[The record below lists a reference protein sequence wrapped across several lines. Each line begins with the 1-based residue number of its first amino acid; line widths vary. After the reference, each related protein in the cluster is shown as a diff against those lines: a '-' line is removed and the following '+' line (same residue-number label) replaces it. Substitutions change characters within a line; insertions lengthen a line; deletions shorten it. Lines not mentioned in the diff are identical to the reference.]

1 MKIKELMEDMTTR
14 MPHLYLDMD
23 GVQADF
29 FQAWA
34 TFENVHHYKHITDHE
49 ESIVRLAKTG
59 PESVYEFFR
68 DLKPLEGGNVIV
80 HWLHKNK
87 IPYTVLSAP
96 IRIEPEA
103 SKRGKREWLDAHN
116 PGTSKDAIF
125 SSTKYKYATAGG
137 QPNVLVDDFG
147 KYLDAWAE
155 HGGIAVKHADETTQ
169 NTIQQLEKIYAPYLG
184 QTQVDSMIAN
194 C

>member
-1 MKIKELMEDMTTR
+1 MRIQDLMETATDK

-29 FQAWA
+29 FSAWA
-34 TFENVHHYKHITDHE
+34 EFENVHHYKHITDHE

-59 PESVYEFFR
+59 PDSVYKFFR
-68 DLKPLEGGNVIV
+68 DLKPLQGGNTIV
-80 HWLHKNK
+80 QWLHQNK

-103 SKRGKREWLDAHN
+103 SKQGKREWLDTHN

-125 SSTKYKYATAGG
+125 TSAKYKYATAGN

-147 KYLDAWAE
+147 KYLDAWTA

-169 NTIQQLEKIYAPYLG
+169 NTIQQLEKIYAPYLNRENAG
-184 QTQVDSMIAN
+184 
-194 C
+194 

>member
-1 MKIKELMEDMTTR
+1 MRIRDIMESVENK

-34 TFENVHHYKHITDHE
+34 DFENVHHYKHITDHE
-49 ESIVRLAKTG
+49 ESIVRLASAG
-59 PESVYEFFR
+59 PEQVYKFFR
-68 DLKPLEGGNVIV
+68 DLKPLQGGNTIV
-80 HWLHKNK
+80 QWLQKNK

-116 PGTSKDAIF
+116 SGTSTDAIF
-125 SSTKYKYATAGG
+125 TSAKYKYATAGG
-137 QPNVLVDDFG
+137 QPNVLVDDYS
-147 KYLDAWAE
+147 KYLDAWTE
-155 HGGIAVKHADETTQ
+155 HGGIAVKHSDETTDH
-169 NTIQQLEKIYAPYLG
+169 TIEQLEKIYAPYIG
-184 QTQVDSMIAN
+184 QT
-194 C
+194 